1 MKKKI
6 LITGSEGF
14 IGTHLKN
21 HLKEKYE
28 IIPFDIR
35 LGWEMDVRN
44 RKNLIDFAKEQK
56 PDFIIHLAANPD
68 IIKSL
73 DDTAGDLE
81 LNAIGTVNVLEAAK
95 QAKPEL
101 VIFTSTA
108 QVYGEP
114 QQERMNENHPIA
126 PKSPYA
132 IAKYAAEE
140 YCNFYFQKFEVP
152 TVVFRFFNIYG
163 PGQPSSVVVPALI
176 NKISRADKEI
186 EMLGSRD
193 DSRDFIFVKD
203 LCSAFESA
211 IERRPIGQVINI
223 GSGEETRILE
233 LAQTIAGLMKKPMEF
248 KYKEENIETAKIT
261 KMAADVEKA
270 KQLLNWSAST
280 PIWEGLRQTIYSYEN
295 KRA

>member
-1 MKKKI
+1 MKKV
-6 LITGSEGF
+6 LITGSQGF

-21 HLKEKYE
+21 YLKDKYE

-35 LGWEMDVRN
+35 LGWEMDVR
-44 RKNLIDFAKEQK
+44 KSMVDFVKEKK
-56 PDFIIHLAANPD
+56 PDVIIHLAANPD
-68 IIKSL
+68 IIKSVS
-73 DDTAGDLE
+73 DCQGDLE
-81 LNAIGTVNVLEAAK
+81 LNVSGTINVLEAAK
-95 QAKPEL
+95 EARPEL

-114 QQERMNENHPIA
+114 KEEKMSENHPIA

-140 YCNFYFQKFEVP
+140 YCRFYHQKFDVP

-163 PGQPSSVVVPALI
+163 PNQSPYVVVPALI
-176 NKISRADKEI
+176 NKISKADREV

-203 LCSAFESA
+203 LCSAFEAA
-211 IERRPIGQVINI
+211 IEKKPAGETMNL
-223 GSGEETRILE
+223 GSGEETPILE
-233 LAQTIAGLMKKPMEF
+233 LAQTIAGLLKKPMEF
-248 KYKEENIETAKIT
+248 KYKEENIESARIS

-270 KQLLNWSAST
+270 KTLLNWSAST
-280 PIWEGLRQTIYSYEN
+280 PIWEGLKQTIYD
-295 KRA
+295 